1 MSNVGIK
8 NDRIVFDFTHVHPDA
23 ILEVEF
29 QRTLRMPDD
38 GKEYGL
44 PPGRGCFPLKAVD
57 ELKPGRAPEAWTKR
71 GGVVLPMHRTEA
83 MWINFRSPS
92 GYLFL
97 VKIASGK
104 VNAVTGKP
112 WSEAPDFADQ
122 DFLELP
128 KQRWLDGFNTGKD
141 PRGADVIR
149 QFVAVGLDEDADFTV
164 EKQVTG
170 EAEHGGVQILVYPIR
185 ATAWEQR
192 KPRFQPR
199 TRGGLECFTA
209 ASYASSC
216 ASMGFSRSAALS
228 VRPDMGLAA
237 GAKIR
242 QKIVSSDI
250 PADEWDLTQ
259 KAKCFVALA
268 NAMSWMHLTGQQ
280 PPTVAPT
287 AADYAAAGL
296 PFWDYQPAGKSVG
309 NSEILDKVK
318 SIAELSGETGKH
330 ILPENESFDP
340 QKAVTIPVAP
350 VGQHLA
356 KTGAKILG
364 GGDF

>member
-8 NDRIVFDFTHVHPDA
+8 SDRIVFDFTHVHPDA

-92 GYLFL
+92 DYLFL

-112 WSEAPDFADQ
+112 WSEDPDFADQ
-122 DFLELP
+122 DFMELP
-128 KQRWLDGFNTGKD
+128 RQRWLDGFNTGKD

-149 QFVAVGLDEDADFTV
+149 QFVAVSLDEDAEFTV

-170 EAEHGGVQILVYPIR
+170 EAAHGGVQILVYPLK
-185 ATAWEQR
+185 AAAWEKR
-192 KPRFQPR
+192 KPRYE
-199 TRGGLECFTA
+199 TRSFSDGPEACVASSFAPKGIMRA
-209 ASYASSC
+209 AS
-216 ASMGFSRSAALS
+216 MSAC
-228 VRPDMGLAA
+228 PEMGLAA

-242 QKIVSSDI
+242 QKIAKSEI

-259 KAKCFVALA
+259 KAKCFAALA

-280 PPTVAPT
+280 PPTIAPT
-287 AADYAAAGL
+287 AADYAASGL
-296 PFWDYQPAGKSVG
+296 PFWDYQPGGQGVG
-309 NSEILDKVK
+309 SSEILNKVK
-318 SIAELSGETGKH
+318 SVAELSGETGKH

-364 GGDF
+364 DGDF